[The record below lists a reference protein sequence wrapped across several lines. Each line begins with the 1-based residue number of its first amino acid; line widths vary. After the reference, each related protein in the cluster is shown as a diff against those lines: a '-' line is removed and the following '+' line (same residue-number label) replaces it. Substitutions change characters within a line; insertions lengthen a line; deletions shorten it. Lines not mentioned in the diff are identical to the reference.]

1 MRLPPSVDEVWLW
14 WDLVSIPQSDRERQ
28 KNAIR
33 SLCYYA
39 QLCSRF
45 IPLVRDEKCWGSLYE
60 EDISHPDYPTAGA
73 LETYAAR
80 GWCRLEILAALAP
93 KKFSTGAWR
102 PGPRSVRF
110 RYHHDPEDA
119 GVGPRMREDLLRDPL
134 GGNYTDETDKTV
146 IKPVLERV
154 AERYAEYAR
163 SGSDAWDATL
173 DVRAR
178 PDWLKRLAGVDPA
191 CVEGPAS
198 LDYVPFSRGF
208 SRAFSRSSFALQAGP
223 PSAKSSRDSRSFG
236 DGYHTV
242 SLSSRTVD
250 GQSGGSSF
258 LLEMSTTQF
267 RRKRDASKE
276 PEREPLEPG
285 AERAPLAAEPSAPF
299 SPTPQLP
306 FRPADDPN

>member
-1 MRLPPSVDEVWLW
+1 M
-14 WDLVSIPQSDRERQ
+14 
-28 KNAIR
+28 
-33 SLCYYA
+33 
-39 QLCSRF
+39 
-45 IPLVRDEKCWGSLYE
+45 
-60 EDISHPDYPTAGA
+60 
-73 LETYAAR
+73 
-80 GWCRLEILAALAP
+80 
-93 KKFSTGAWR
+93 
-102 PGPRSVRF
+102 RF

-276 PEREPLEPG
+276 PLEPPG